1 MSRVSEANEATA
13 VINGIM
19 RYLQR
24 EENAGL
30 LEGGL
35 ATYRC
40 IDCDG
45 GEWLSRLDAWID
57 RLAETMDA
65 AAWLK
70 SSFGTW
76 SGNRADW
83 QFAGDGA
90 LFDWYDVV
98 LYALAKLDGV
108 EHLVA

>member
-1 MSRVSEANEATA
+1 MNGMNEATA

-19 RYLQR
+19 RWLQR
-24 EENAGL
+24 EENASL
-30 LEGGL
+30 LEDGL
-35 ATYRC
+35 AAYRNHEG
-40 IDCDG
+40 DG
-45 GEWLSRLDAWID
+45 GTWLVRLDCWMDKVAD
-57 RLAETMDA
+57 AMDA

-70 SSFGTW
+70 HSFGTW

-108 EHLVA
+108 QHLVA